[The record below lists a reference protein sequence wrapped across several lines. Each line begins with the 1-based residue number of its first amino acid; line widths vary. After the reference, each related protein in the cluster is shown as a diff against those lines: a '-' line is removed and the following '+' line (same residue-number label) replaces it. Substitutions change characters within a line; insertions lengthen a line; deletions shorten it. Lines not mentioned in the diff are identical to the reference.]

1 MKFPWT
7 TSIVDVLKDD
17 NKVDEKLQHVAKCKF
32 LMQEILHAVILMFI
46 SLCFCVLRYSISKKR
61 RGYKCCH

>member
-17 NKVDEKLQHVAKCKF
+17 NKMDEKLEHVAKCANC
-32 LMQEILHAVILMFI
+32 E
-46 SLCFCVLRYSISKKR
+46 KR
-61 RGYKCCH
+61 ELNHN

>member
-17 NKVDEKLQHVAKCKF
+17 NKVDEKLEHVAKC
-32 LMQEILHAVILMFI
+32 E
-46 SLCFCVLRYSISKKR
+46 
-61 RGYKCCH
+61 

>member
-17 NKVDEKLQHVAKCKF
+17 NKVEEKLEHLVKC
-32 LMQEILHAVILMFI
+32 A
-46 SLCFCVLRYSISKKR
+46 
-61 RGYKCCH
+61 